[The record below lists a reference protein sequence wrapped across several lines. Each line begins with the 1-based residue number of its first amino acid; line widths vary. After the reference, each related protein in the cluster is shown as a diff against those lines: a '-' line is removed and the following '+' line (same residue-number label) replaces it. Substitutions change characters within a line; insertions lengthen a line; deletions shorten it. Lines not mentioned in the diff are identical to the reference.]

1 MTFSLRKILII
12 FKFSIVGVINT
23 LVSYIIFITLN
34 YITQREFF
42 SLSVAYIIAMLISYL
57 LNKKFVFKANEKKK
71 VIEFVFI
78 NVAMLS
84 LNSFMLF
91 FLNKYFELDV
101 EISQAVCVLV
111 ISVLNFFIYS
121 HIFKKKQT
129 PKIQEGL

>member
-42 SLSVAYIIAMLISYL
+42 SLSVAYIIAMLISYF
-57 LNKKFVFKANEKKK
+57 LNKKFVFKANEKK

>member
-57 LNKKFVFKANEKKK
+57 LNKKFVFKANEKK

-91 FLNKYFELDV
+91 FLNKYFKLDV

>member
-57 LNKKFVFKANEKKK
+57 LNKKFVFKANEKK

>member
-1 MTFSLRKILII
+1 MTLSLRKILII

-23 LVSYIIFITLN
+23 LVSYVIFITLN

-42 SLSVAYIIAMLISYL
+42 SLSIAYFITMLISYL
-57 LNKKFVFKANEKKK
+57 LNKKFVFKANEKK
-71 VIEFVFI
+71 VLAFVFI

-91 FLNKYFELDV
+91 FLNKYSELDV

-111 ISVLNFFIYS
+111 VSVLNFFIYS

-129 PKIQEGL
+129 SKIQEGL